1 LSPDHKNI
9 SGLNMKKW
17 DIQERRELFNRRIF
31 SIDDLR
37 CYHPE
42 KDVTHDFYVL
52 NNPDWINIVVLTHDE
67 SLVLVKQHRLGTD
80 EITIETVAGL
90 MNDEELP
97 EISAQRE
104 LLEETGFQAGE
115 MILMKK
121 LSANPAIMSNHIY
134 FYLALNS
141 RKIAD
146 QSLDMAE
153 DIDVITVSQHEALE
167 MISEGTIN
175 HTIIVTALSLFFLS
189 PYSHIPSEKLRELY
203 SCSHSS

>member
-1 LSPDHKNI
+1 MI
-9 SGLNMKKW
+9 KW
-17 DIQERRELFNRRIF
+17 DIKERRELFNRRIF

-37 CYHPE
+37 CYHPG

-52 NNPDWINIVVLTHDE
+52 NNPDWINIVVLTRDDR
-67 SLVLVKQHRLGTD
+67 LVLVKQHRLGTD

-90 MNDEELP
+90 MNDGELP

-104 LLEETGFQAGE
+104 LLEETGYQAGQ

-121 LSANPAIMSNHIY
+121 LSANPAIMSNYIH

-141 RKIAD
+141 NKIAD
-146 QSLDMAE
+146 QSLDIAE
-153 DIDVITVSQHEALE
+153 DIEVITVSQYEALQ
-167 MISEGTIN
+167 MISNGTIN

-189 PYSHIPSEKLRELY
+189 PYSHIPSGKLRDLY
-203 SCSHSS
+203 SCSHRG